1 MTPYAAKRTIIPPV
15 LSKTFLNFAD
25 LEKDMDKLIAK
36 LKQINGAGYPAY
48 KSIKGPYDYKG
59 FSLTIEHVQGDPF
72 AAPSRISVKT
82 EIERIGISPSDT
94 SSPSRRCGYEDGIHR
109 SFWSSLRKMG
119 KSRGSGKSGKWGM
132 LRPGQEIL
140 PRTACEITGKEVCI
154 RFTAGLPAAGRRIL
168 ANECIEMF
176 TSELPVIARRVFDKK
191 NLSFWKSH
199 ANASEDQDF
208 LRNQLR
214 KNKWIAFIAEGS
226 NLPRSSGVDDT
237 PLAEG
242 VRWTS
247 PESLKADVTLPHH
260 ESISGTAIPEGIV
273 LVCGG
278 GYHGKSTLLKALE
291 AGIYNHIPGDG
302 REFCVSTKEAVSI
315 RAEDG
320 RSIVNVDISPFIKNL
335 PSGTDTQNFST
346 PNASGSTSQSANIM
360 EALELGAGCLLID
373 EDTSATN
380 FMIRDARMQ
389 TLIAREKEPITP
401 FIDRIKN
408 LKDKLGVATVL
419 VVGGSGEF
427 FEVAD
432 TVIVMEKYKAD
443 VTTEEAKEIS
453 RKFPSKRNV
462 EDTEGFLRP
471 KDRSPSL
478 DAFKREKR
486 LKIKTF
492 GKSILTIGRK
502 DIDVSCVSQIVDS
515 GQLSL
520 LGDWLL
526 CILNEKGLRD
536 KPLRE
541 ICTQLEERG
550 MISPLSRDI
559 PIAFGDRVHVRRFEI
574 AAAINRLRTLK
585 IK

>member
-1 MTPYAAKRTIIPPV
+1 
-15 LSKTFLNFAD
+15 
-25 LEKDMDKLIAK
+25 MDNLASK

-48 KSIKGPYDYKG
+48 KSIKGQYNYED

-72 AAPSRISVKT
+72 AAPSRISIIT
-82 EIERIGISPSDT
+82 EIEQFGISLSDT
-94 SSPSRRCGYEDGIHR
+94 ISPSRRCGYEDGIHR

-140 PRTACEITGKEVCI
+140 PRTACEITGREVCI

-168 ANECIEMF
+168 ADECIEMF
-176 TSELPVIARRVFDKK
+176 MSELPVIARKAFHKK

-199 ANASEDQDF
+199 ADASEDQDF
-208 LRNQLR
+208 LRDQLS

-242 VRWTS
+242 VRWVS
-247 PESLKADVTLPHH
+247 PESLKATVTLPHR

-278 GYHGKSTLLKALE
+278 GYHGKSTLLKTLE

-302 REFCVSTKEAVSI
+302 REFCVSRREAVSI
-315 RAEDG
+315 RAEDS
-320 RSIVNVDISPFIKNL
+320 RSIVNVDISPFINHL
-335 PSGTDTQNFST
+335 PSGTETLNFST

-389 TLIAREKEPITP
+389 ALIAKEKEPITP
-401 FIDRIKN
+401 FIDRIKD
-408 LKDKLGVATVL
+408 LKDKLGVSTVL
-419 VVGGSGEF
+419 VVGGSGDF
-427 FEVAD
+427 FEVSDA
-432 TVIVMEKYKAD
+432 VIVMENYKAD
-443 VTTEEAKEIS
+443 VKTEEAKEIS
-453 RKFPSKRNV
+453 TEFPSKRNV
-462 EDTEGFLRP
+462 ENAGSFSMPR
-471 KDRSPSL
+471 DRIPSL
-478 DAFKREKR
+478 DSIKQERK

-492 GKSILTIGRK
+492 GKSTLTIGRK

-520 LGDWLL
+520 IGDWL
-526 CILNEKGLRD
+526 ISIMKDERLRD
-536 KPLRE
+536 RSLRNV
-541 ICTQLEERG
+541 CSLLEERG
-550 MISPLSRDI
+550 MTSPLSRDI

-574 AAAINRLRTLK
+574 AAAINRLRILK